1 MAFNRSLLHCTRLRG
16 PAFVFQLENPKAN
29 WLVIQITWTC
39 FFWPHISSLYL
50 AVGSINSLADFIGIT
65 CDVPFYLLGLWCF
78 CKEKT
83 KPKSFAVLELVSC
96 GASPFSPSKQTPEH
110 PLLPHPTARSHPCSP
125 TLPTAQGMLLQGPKI
140 QQALS
145 GEPEIPEQAWP
156 RAAQVDYGT
165 YSRT

>member
-29 WLVIQITWTC
+29 WIVIQITWTC

-83 KPKSFAVLELVSC
+83 KPKSFAVSELVSC

-110 PLLPHPTARSHPCSP
+110 PLLPHPTQPGAIRVHPYRPQPKECCSKVPKSSRLCQESQRSQNK
-125 TLPTAQGMLLQGPKI
+125 LDLGQ
-140 QQALS
+140 
-145 GEPEIPEQAWP
+145 PE
-156 RAAQVDYGT
+156 
-165 YSRT
+165 